1 MNRRNFLGL
10 AGLGLG
16 TLATAAAFSGW
27 TLSQHGSQPLLLSA
41 RNDADGG
48 HMAVGYRLD
57 GSHAFSTRVS
67 ERCHDVVAHPHLPLA
82 LFVGRRPS
90 TQSYL
95 IDCRDG
101 RLLQT
106 LHSPAD
112 RHFYGHAV
120 FHHSGD
126 WLYSTEN
133 DTRDPGRG
141 VLGVYRL
148 ANGQLQRSNELSSHG
163 IGPHQLRW
171 LPDGETLVVANGGIR
186 TEADSREALNLD
198 AMDSS
203 LVLMHRDGHLL
214 SKERLPNQQM
224 NSIRHLAVAADGTVV
239 SGQQYQGNPAD
250 SAAMLA
256 IKRPGQ
262 ALQAFPL
269 GDAQRQAMQQYCA
282 SLAINNDLRL
292 LALTAPRGNRLFI
305 WDLDTAAVRVDVA
318 LADCAGIGAVPEGF
332 VVSSGTGRC
341 RLYDCRQEQITAH
354 ALKLPAG
361 LWDNH
366 LNLAEI
372 N

>member
-10 AGLGLG
+10 AGLSLG
-16 TLATAAAFSGW
+16 TVAAAATFSGW
-27 TLSQHGSQPLLLSA
+27 TLSRQGKQAILLSA
-41 RNDADGG
+41 RNDASGR

-57 GSHAFSTRVS
+57 GTQLFSTHVS
-67 ERCHDVVAHPHLPLA
+67 ERCHDVVAHPSLPLA

-101 RLLQT
+101 RLVQT
-106 LHSPAD
+106 LYSPAD

-120 FHHSGD
+120 FDRSGD

-141 VLGVYRL
+141 VLGVYQL
-148 ANGQLQRSNELSSHG
+148 QNGQLQRHNELSTHG
-163 IGPHQLRW
+163 IGPHQLLW

-198 AMDSS
+198 AMESS
-203 LVLMHRDGHLL
+203 LVLMRRDGSLV
-214 SKERLPNQQM
+214 SKEQLPAQQM

-239 SGQQYQGNPAD
+239 SGQQYQGDPAD
-250 SAAMLA
+250 NAAMLA

-262 ALQAFPL
+262 PLQSFPL
-269 GDAQRQAMQQYCA
+269 ADAQRQTMQQYCA
-282 SLAINNDLRL
+282 SLAINNELRL

-305 WDLDTAAVRVDVA
+305 WDLDSAAIRLDVP
-318 LADCAGIGAVPEGF
+318 LSDCAGVGAVPEGF

-341 RLYDCRQEQITAH
+341 RRYDCRSPQIVAE
-354 ALKLPAG
+354 ALQLPAG

-366 LNLAEI
+366 LRMG
-372 N
+372 

>member
-10 AGLGLG
+10 AGLSLG
-16 TLATAAAFSGW
+16 TLAAAAAFSGW
-27 TLSQHGSQPLLLSA
+27 TLSRQGPQALLLSA
-41 RNDADGG
+41 RNDADGR
-48 HMAVGYRLD
+48 HLAVGYRLD
-57 GSHAFSTRVS
+57 GTQVFSTQVS
-67 ERCHDVVAHPHLPLA
+67 ERCHDVVAHPSLPLA

-101 RLLQT
+101 RLVQT
-106 LHSPAD
+106 LHSPID

-120 FHHSGD
+120 FHRSGD

-148 ANGQLQRSNELSSHG
+148 QDGQLQRHSELSTHG
-163 IGPHQLRW
+163 VGPHQLLW

-186 TEADSREALNLD
+186 TEADSREELNLD

-203 LVLMHRDGHLL
+203 LVLMRRDGSLL
-214 SKERLPNQQM
+214 SKEQLAAQQM

-239 SGQQYQGNPAD
+239 SGQQYQGDPTA
-250 SAAMLA
+250 SAALLA

-262 ALQAFPL
+262 PLQAFPL
-269 GDAQRQAMQQYCA
+269 AEGQRQAMQQYCA
-282 SLAINNDLRL
+282 SLSIHDELRL

-305 WDLDTAAVRVDVA
+305 WDLDSAAVRLDVP

-341 RLYDCRQEQITAH
+341 RLYDCRSPQIVATA
-354 ALKLPAG
+354 LQLPAG

-366 LNLAEI
+366 LRLS
-372 N
+372 